1 MSITAKE
8 LAKLLNLSE
17 AAVSMALNHKPGVS
31 TQTRKKVI
39 EAAKEHDYDFSRI
52 KETTVST
59 SPHGM
64 IQFITYKK
72 NGAVVSDTPFFSQLS
87 EGIDAGCKEACY
99 YLNISYLYE
108 EDDISSKVSE
118 MVRLG
123 CRGILLLGTE
133 MAEEDFKPFLNL
145 PVPVVVVDNCFEN
158 RSTDCVIIDN
168 VQGAFFAANYLIRKR
183 KKQPGYLKSSYP
195 IKNFEQR
202 SDGFYQAVRKN
213 GMSVSNSKVYKLS
226 PSMDGAYADMTA
238 ILKQGE
244 TPSDCYFADNDLIAA
259 GAIKALKENG
269 YRVPQDVAVIGFDNM
284 PLCTFLDPPLTT
296 IHVPKQYMGMMA
308 AKRMAE
314 LIQTKS
320 SYPVKIEIST
330 TLVLRK
336 ST

>member
-1 MSITAKE
+1 MTITAKE

-17 AAVSMALNHKPGVS
+17 AAVSMALNNKPGVS
-31 TQTRKKVI
+31 TQTRKRVM
-39 EAAKEHDYDFSRI
+39 AAAAEHDYDFSRI
-52 KETTVST
+52 KETAVSIKYQ
-59 SPHGM
+59 GI
-64 IQFITYKK
+64 IQFIIYKK

-99 YLNISYLYE
+99 CLNISYLYE
-108 EDDISSKVSE
+108 EDDIPSKISE

-133 MAEEDFKPFLNL
+133 MAEEDFKPFSNL
-145 PVPVVVVDNCFEN
+145 PVPVVVIDTCFEN
-158 RSTDCVIIDN
+158 RSADCIIIDN
-168 VQGAFFAANYLIRKR
+168 VQGAFYAANYLIRKR

-195 IKNFEQR
+195 IKNFDQR

-213 GMSVSNSKVYKLS
+213 GMSVSNSKVHILS
-226 PSMDGAYADMTA
+226 PSMDGSYADMVSV
-238 ILKQGE
+238 LKQGE
-244 TPSDCYFADNDLIAA
+244 IPADCYFADNDLIAA

-269 YRVPQDVAVIGFDNM
+269 YRIPQDVAVIGFDDM

-314 LIQTKS
+314 LIDTKS
-320 SYPVKIEIST
+320 PYPIKVEIST

>member
-1 MSITAKE
+1 MSITAKD

-17 AAVSMALNHKPGVS
+17 AAISMALNHKPGVS

-39 EAAKEHDYDFSRI
+39 ESAKKYNYDFSRI
-52 KETTVST
+52 KENSVST
-59 SPHGM
+59 TPHGM
-64 IQFITYKK
+64 IQFIIYKK

-108 EDDISSKVSE
+108 EDDIPSKVAD

-133 MAEEDFKPFLNL
+133 MAEEDIKPFLNL
-145 PVPVVVVDNCFEN
+145 PIPVVVVDTYFESQ
-158 RSTDCVIIDN
+158 STDCVVIDN

-183 KKQPGYLKSSYP
+183 KNQPGYLKSSYP

-202 SDGFYQAVRKN
+202 SDGFYQAVKKN
-213 GMSVSNSKVYKLS
+213 GMSISNTKVHKLS
-226 PSMDGAYADMTA
+226 PSMDGAYADMAA

-244 TPSDCYFADNDLIAA
+244 LPADCYFADNDLIAA

-269 YRVPQDVAVIGFDNM
+269 YLIPKDVAVVGFDNM

-308 AKRMAE
+308 ARRMAE
-314 LIQTKS
+314 LIQETA
-320 SYPVKIEIST
+320 SYPIKIEIST
-330 TLVLRK
+330 TLVHRK